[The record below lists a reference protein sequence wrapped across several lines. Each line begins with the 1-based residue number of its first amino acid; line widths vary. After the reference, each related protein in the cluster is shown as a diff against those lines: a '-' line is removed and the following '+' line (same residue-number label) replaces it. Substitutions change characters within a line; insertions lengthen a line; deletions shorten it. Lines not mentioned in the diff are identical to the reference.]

1 MSIALITRGMIS
13 GGGETIIKNL
23 GSLGEI
29 DIDIMLDEYNIDIYY
44 DN

>member
-1 MSIALITRGMIS
+1 MSIALVTRGMLGLDRIQI
-13 GGGETIIKNL
+13 TNL